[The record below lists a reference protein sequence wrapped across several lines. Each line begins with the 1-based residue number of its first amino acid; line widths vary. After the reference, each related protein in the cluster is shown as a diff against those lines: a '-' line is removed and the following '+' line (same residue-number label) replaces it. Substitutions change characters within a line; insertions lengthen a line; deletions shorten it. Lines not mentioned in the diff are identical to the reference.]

1 MELHNVDLNKIA
13 TFLAIAE
20 SGSVTAAATRLALTR
35 SAVSHSLRAIEGQLG
50 VALFHRVGR
59 GLVLTNEG
67 SLIKQAASDVR
78 SRMSVALEEVLGLA
92 REVRGPV
99 RLGLFLGF
107 SRFRLADAVDA
118 FTHQHPK
125 AEVRI
130 SFAPQAWLIAQLLAG
145 KLDMTLSLRPT
156 GQQASSIRSEKLT
169 VRPLILVR
177 RPSADGAPRSFEKL
191 CALSYA
197 DYYRSAP
204 LIDSWTRH
212 HFGGRIVP
220 RERIRAWVASTDLA
234 LELALRGNLAAVV
247 PADVAEPFRRAGE
260 LDIIGATREP
270 LQDHVWLNDLGGAGS
285 SRAATEFRGLL
296 RKSLASRNSTKR

>member
-1 MELHNVDLNKIA
+1 MELDNVDLNKIQ

-20 SGSVTAAATRLALTR
+20 LGSVTASAARLALTR
-35 SAVSHSLRAIEGQLG
+35 SAVSHSLRMIEGQLG

-67 SLIKQAASDVR
+67 KLLKQAASDVR

-107 SRFRLADAVDA
+107 SRFRLAAAVDE
-118 FTHQHPK
+118 FTDCHPK

-130 SFAPQAWLIAQLLAG
+130 SFAPQAWLIAQLLEG

-156 GQQASSIRSEKLT
+156 GQQARSIRSEKLT
-169 VRPLILVR
+169 VRPLVLVM
-177 RPSADGAPRSFEKL
+177 RPSSKGTPRSFEKV
-191 CALSYA
+191 CALSYV

-204 LIDSWTRH
+204 LIDRWTRH
-212 HFGGRIVP
+212 HFGDRIVP

-247 PADVAEPFRRAGE
+247 PADVAEPFRRTRQLAVVR
-260 LDIIGATREP
+260 ATGEP
-270 LQDHVWLNDLGGAGS
+270 LQDHVWLNDFGGGDPAAQRQNFAASCAG
-285 SRAATEFRGLL
+285 A
-296 RKSLASRNSTKR
+296 

>member
-20 SGSVTAAATRLALTR
+20 SSSVTVAAAQLALTR
-35 SAVSHSLRAIEGQLG
+35 SAISHSLRTLEGQLG

-67 SLIKQAASDVR
+67 KLLKRAASDVR
-78 SRMSVALEEVLGLA
+78 SRMNVALEEVLGLA
-92 REVRGPV
+92 GEVRGPV
-99 RLGLFLGF
+99 RIGLFLGF
-107 SRFRLADAVDA
+107 SRFRLASAVDA
-118 FTHQHPK
+118 FTRRHPNV
-125 AEVRI
+125 EVRI
-130 SFAPQAWLIAQLLAG
+130 SFAPQAWLIAQLLEG

-169 VRPLILVR
+169 VRPLVLVT
-177 RPSADGAPRSFEKL
+177 RPSGGTPRSFEKL
-191 CALSYA
+191 CALSYV

-204 LIDSWTRH
+204 LIDRWTRH
-212 HFGGRIVP
+212 HFGDRVVP

-247 PADVAEPFRRAGE
+247 PADLAEPFRRARQ
-260 LDIIGATREP
+260 LSVVGAAGEP
-270 LQDHVWLNDLGGAGS
+270 LQDHVWLNDLGGQGA

-296 RKSLASRNSTKR
+296 RQSLTT

>member
-13 TFLAIAE
+13 TFLTIAE
-20 SGSVTAAATRLALTR
+20 LASVTAAAARLALTR
-35 SAVSHSLRAIEGQLG
+35 SAVSHSLRAIEAQLG

-67 SLIKQAASDVR
+67 TLLKQAASDVR
-78 SRMSVALEEVLGLA
+78 SRIGVALDEVLGLA

-118 FTHQHPK
+118 FTHRHPK

-169 VRPLILVR
+169 VRPLVLVLRPR
-177 RPSADGAPRSFEKL
+177 RGGAPRSFEKL
-191 CALSYA
+191 CALSYV
-197 DYYRSAP
+197 DYYHSAP
-204 LIDSWTRH
+204 LIDRWTRH
-212 HFGGRIVP
+212 HFRGRVVP

-234 LELALRGNLAAVV
+234 LEIALRGNLAAVV
-247 PADVAEPFRRAGE
+247 PADVAEPFRRTRQLAVVA
-260 LDIIGATREP
+260 ATGEP
-270 LQDHVWLNDLGGAGS
+270 LQDHLWLNDLGGAGS
-285 SRAATEFRGLL
+285 SRAAKEFRALL
-296 RKSLASRNSTKR
+296 RQSVAT

>member
-1 MELHNVDLNKIA
+1 MELNNVDLNKIQ

-20 SGSVTAAATRLALTR
+20 LGSVTASAARLALTR

-67 SLIKQAASDVR
+67 KLLKQAASDVR

-107 SRFRLADAVDA
+107 SRFRLAAAVDE
-118 FTHQHPK
+118 FTHCHPK

-130 SFAPQAWLIAQLLAG
+130 SFAPQAWLIAQLLEG

-156 GQQASSIRSEKLT
+156 GQQASSIDRRSS
-169 VRPLILVR
+169 
-177 RPSADGAPRSFEKL
+177 PSGP
-191 CALSYA
+191 
-197 DYYRSAP
+197 
-204 LIDSWTRH
+204 W
-212 HFGGRIVP
+212 
-220 RERIRAWVASTDLA
+220 
-234 LELALRGNLAAVV
+234 
-247 PADVAEPFRRAGE
+247 
-260 LDIIGATREP
+260 
-270 LQDHVWLNDLGGAGS
+270 S
-285 SRAATEFRGLL
+285 S
-296 RKSLASRNSTKR
+296 

>member
-1 MELHNVDLNKIA
+1 MELDNVDLNKIQ

-20 SGSVTAAATRLALTR
+20 LGSVTASAARLALTR
-35 SAVSHSLRAIEGQLG
+35 SAVSHSLRTIEGQLG

-67 SLIKQAASDVR
+67 KLLKQAAADVR

-107 SRFRLADAVDA
+107 SRFRLAAAVDE
-118 FTHQHPK
+118 FTHRHPK

-130 SFAPQAWLIAQLLAG
+130 AFAPQAWLVAQLLEG

-169 VRPLILVR
+169 VRPLVLVM
-177 RPSADGAPRSFEKL
+177 RPSSKGTPRSFEKV
-191 CALSYA
+191 CALSYV

-204 LIDSWTRH
+204 LIDRWTRH
-212 HFGGRIVP
+212 HFGDRIVP

-247 PADVAEPFRRAGE
+247 PADVAEPFRRTRQLAVVR
-260 LDIIGATREP
+260 ATGEP
-270 LQDHVWLNDLGGAGS
+270 LQDHVWLNDLGGVGS
-285 SRAATEFRGLL
+285 SRAAAEFRGLL
-296 RKSLASRNSTKR
+296 RRSLTT